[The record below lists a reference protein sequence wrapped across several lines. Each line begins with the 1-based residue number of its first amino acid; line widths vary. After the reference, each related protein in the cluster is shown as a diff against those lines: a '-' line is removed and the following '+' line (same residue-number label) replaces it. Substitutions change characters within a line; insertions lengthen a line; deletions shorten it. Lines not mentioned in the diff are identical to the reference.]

1 MKPFFDGA
9 DSSAGALLFP
19 SAALRLR
26 EGRSGLGWPGPAGL
40 RAAGIRVRAA
50 GSVPGPGQGHSGHGS
65 GAGLFGCWGGARA
78 TAPLL
83 GLVEGSSG
91 LACPAGLDAGVWE
104 GLPSVSC
111 AGLGKLGISFT
122 TIGCG
127 QGGGVQSLMPFRGFS
142 THGSWCSLRSRQ
154 RWACQVMSGFR
165 FMGEASNFRIFRFS
179 KKPNKIQILKIP

>member
-1 MKPFFDGA
+1 MKPFFDRA

-50 GSVPGPGQGHSGHGS
+50 GSVPGPGQVHSGHGS
-65 GAGLFGCWGGARA
+65 GAGLFGCWRGARA

-83 GLVEGSSG
+83 GLGEGSSG

-104 GLPSVSC
+104 GLPSVSR
-111 AGLGKLGISFT
+111 AGLGQLGISFT

-127 QGGGVQSLMPFRGFS
+127 QGGGVQSLMPFRGFR
-142 THGSWCSLRSRQ
+142 TRGSRCSLRSQQ
-154 RWACQVMSGFR
+154 RWACHVMYGFTIV
-165 FMGEASNFRIFRFS
+165 G
-179 KKPNKIQILKIP
+179 